1 MAKQTAEENPLA
13 NILVNVLLP
22 VIILGAMSKEG
33 NKPWHVGP
41 YIALTVSLLLP
52 LGYGIWHFLKHKAL
66 NIFSAVGA
74 GAILL
79 TGIISIYLWTGS
91 PQVKAQA
98 AWIFGAKEAIQPLI
112 LGSLFLLTH
121 RSKTP
126 LFRSFIYSDAI
137 FDIPSIERTIAEK
150 QKTQDYQKLIWQSTL
165 LFFGSF
171 LISAALNM
179 GLSYWFLADLDP
191 ASPKWKEEYNADL
204 ARITGWGWAVI
215 GIPLMIIGGFILYRM
230 VDQLKKLTGFETE
243 KILLSR

>member
-33 NKPWHVGP
+33 DKLWHVGP
-41 YIALTVSLLLP
+41 TTALVVSLLLP
-52 LGYGIWHFLKHKAL
+52 LGYGVWHFIKYKTL

-79 TGIISIYLWTGS
+79 TGLISIYLWTGT

-112 LGSLFLLTH
+112 LGSLFLITH
-121 RSKTP
+121 RTKTP

-137 FDIPSIERTIAEK
+137 FDIPSIERTIKEK
-150 QKTQDYQKLIWQSTL
+150 QKTQDYQKLIWNSTL

-171 LISAALNM
+171 LISAVLNM

-191 ASPKWKEEYNADL
+191 NSPKWKEEYNADL

-215 GIPLMIIGGFILYRM
+215 GVPLMIIGGFILYRM
-230 VDQLKKLTGFETE
+230 VEGLKQLTGFETE
-243 KILLSR
+243 KILLIR